1 MGSPTREFL
10 RASED
15 VDVPPCAYDQRVL
28 GRTRVRNAYAAK
40 HAWHTRH
47 ELFRGKLHFLRE
59 GTADCARRIG
69 DDLMVGGWTFS
80 MIQRQILKV
89 PFGIENLALFSGD
102 DVKLGVFLG

>member
-1 MGSPTREFL
+1 MTRESL
-10 RASED
+10 GEHAC
-15 VDVPPCAYDQRVL
+15 VTHKQRKTP
-28 GRTRVRNAYAAK
+28 G
-40 HAWHTRH
+40 TRH

-59 GTADCARRIG
+59 GTADCARRSG
-69 DDLMVGGWTFS
+69 DDLMVGGRNFS